1 MSNGHRTRY
10 ELRVARDSNQPLKL
24 SPMAS
29 APLPLSLALPHMPTW
44 LHAALFHHHPTILYG
59 KKAQLFLPIMA
70 ACGSAGLHLAA
81 WTEAGASKTVL
92 L

>member
-1 MSNGHRTRY
+1 
-10 ELRVARDSNQPLKL
+10 
-24 SPMAS
+24 
-29 APLPLSLALPHMPTW
+29 
-44 LHAALFHHHPTILYG
+44 
-59 KKAQLFLPIMA
+59 MA